1 MKETDH
7 LGELGVNG
15 TTEMDNTETG
25 WMGVG
30 WIHVT

>member
-1 MKETDH
+1 MKEREH

-15 TTEMDNTETG
+15 IIEMETG

-30 WIHVT
+30 WIEVT